1 LHQYF
6 NICYSLIVTAN
17 TNNILI
23 HTVLK
28 KSTNIIFF
36 FGEFWHQINEEKMLH
51 TYNTFDN
58 SGTVL
63 TPKYTDTFQIIQ
75 HGRNA
80 TQLVNS
86 RGPEPKKI
94 NKTMLLK
101 WINLF

>member
-1 LHQYF
+1 
-6 NICYSLIVTAN
+6 
-17 TNNILI
+17 
-23 HTVLK
+23 
-28 KSTNIIFF
+28 
-36 FGEFWHQINEEKMLH
+36 MLH

-101 WINLF
+101 